1 MKTQRLILLSS
12 LCALTFSSCSSTNT
26 DGTTAS
32 SGGGWKKGL
41 IGAGL
46 GGVIGA
52 LVGDNLLNRNDNNN
66 NRNGSSSGGG
76 GGSSGNGNGNNNN
89 DNGFLDDNA
98 GLITGV
104 VAGGAVGMIGDS
116 MAQREVRQKY
126 LDGYNKGRSDAIKD
140 LYWLKRDAERPG
152 GAADLQRRYY
162 EVPVPEHVTTDGVLV
177 EPRKVVIEVVE

>member
-1 MKTQRLILLSS
+1 MKTPRLILLSG
-12 LCALTFSSCSSTNT
+12 LCALTFSSCSSTSS

-41 IGAGL
+41 IGAGI
-46 GGVIGA
+46 GGVLGA
-52 LVGDNLLNRNDNNN
+52 LIGDNLLNKDDNNSN
-66 NRNGSSSGGG
+66 NSSSSSSGSGSSSS
-76 GGSSGNGNGNNNN
+76 SSGNNND
-89 DNGFLDDNA
+89 DNGFLEDNA

-104 VAGGAVGMIGDS
+104 VAGGAVGMIGDG

>member
-1 MKTQRLILLSS
+1 MNTQRLILFSS
-12 LCALTFSSCSSTNT
+12 LLAFTLSSCSSTSS
-26 DGTTAS
+26 DGNAAS

-41 IGAGL
+41 IGAGV
-46 GGVIGA
+46 GGLIGA
-52 LVGDNLLNRNDNNN
+52 LVGDNLLNRDNNN
-66 NRNGSSSGGG
+66 NNGSSGGSSSGGQ
-76 GGSSGNGNGNNNN
+76 NNE
-89 DNGFLDDNA
+89 DNGFLEDNA
-98 GLITGV
+98 GLVTGV
-104 VAGGAVGMIGDS
+104 VAGGAVGMLGDS
-116 MAQREVRQKY
+116 IAQREVRQKY

>member
-1 MKTQRLILLSS
+1 MKAPRLILLSG

-41 IGAGL
+41 IGAGI

-52 LVGDNLLNRNDNNN
+52 LIGDNLLNKDDNNN
-66 NRNGSSSGGG
+66 NRSSSSSSGSSS
-76 GGSSGNGNGNNNN
+76 SSSRNNNN
-89 DNGFLDDNA
+89 DDGGFLEDNA

-104 VAGGAVGMIGDS
+104 VAGGAVGMIGDG